1 MRRTEFTHQTDSG
14 NVKGRRKHSDGQYWK
29 YYCDV
34 TMQDIF
40 MNLIKDFLEMILT
53 RNDDDSDS
61 TLFMP

>member
-1 MRRTEFTHQTDSG
+1 
-14 NVKGRRKHSDGQYWK
+14 
-29 YYCDV
+29 
-34 TMQDIF
+34 MQDIF